1 MATAAKYYMAHA
13 NGGTDML
20 NVAKYLSN
28 FKDVSR
34 QQVRRLKIRL
44 LFLAEGLLCVTPG
57 LWRILVSAGR
67 R

>member
-34 QQVRRLKIRL
+34 QQVRHLYLVRRVWQVMHS
-44 LFLAEGLLCVTPG
+44 LAV
-57 LWRILVSAGR
+57 R
-67 R
+67 